1 MGKLRLTWATIFVD
15 RMLRWLSGNG
25 TVAAVTPQNWLF
37 LTSYRKLREKLLKAE
52 TWHLLARLGEGGFDS
67 PAAAGAFVALLTLS
81 RGNPARHLGGLFSEI
96 TTAGTMYGL
105 DVSESRTASEKAAQL
120 REAEVK
126 GVEQARQLENPD
138 ARITSEEASDSPIL
152 DSFAGCSLVF

>member
-1 MGKLRLTWATIFVD
+1 MI
-15 RMLRWLSGNG
+15 
-25 TVAAVTPQNWLF
+25 
-37 LTSYRKLREKLLKAE
+37 
-52 TWHLLARLGEGGFDS
+52 
-67 PAAAGAFVALLTLS
+67 ALLTLS

-138 ARITSEEASDSPIL
+138 ARFSLRPLDTRAWLSEIRRC
-152 DSFAGCSLVF
+152 FAGKGSYERAMDCRFLVYFWEFPRVKSPMFFMQ